1 MSENKEDLN
10 EKEENNE
17 KTEEKKEKEEKEE
30 IKENNK
36 EKEENIKDKILSSK
50 NEFLLKM
57 KNMIETISNNYDN
70 IISKIDQNSNEESLN
85 ILNNI
90 EELQNNILESNENLN
105 LYLNQKEENKEKEDK
120 EEKIL
125 KINCNSDITKIQRK
139 LEKNNYEKIII
150 KELSSESFNEI
161 FKDNKNKQ
169 YNDIIIK
176 KCNIENYDIKQAF
189 NDINK
194 LKIKKC
200 KILFGSNFFNFK
212 KINELYLESINLVN
226 KNLDIILQGIKD
238 NINNIK
244 IFSIKN
250 NNISKLNL
258 TFEENIKYNNLE
270 FLNVSNNKINKIKE
284 NIFDIL
290 PNIKAIDLTNNNIN
304 FYCRYKNIFNKN
316 KNCVLLLAKNP
327 AIIKEKNREEYC
339 QYLKEILPVQLNK
352 NCHIKLL
359 NLEGLFINKTYP
371 ILSEINFNNVNIIN
385 LNLSHNN
392 LNDQDFIILIENNKD
407 FFSKIKKLI
416 LCSNYITEEGINSL
430 INNEK
435 EDYTKIFINLRKLD
449 LSGNHINFSD
459 LNQFKKIINFFPNL
473 TTLLLK
479 YTPFEKEFNNYLRMK
494 ITNKIEE
501 NKENKENKEIIIDP
515 QFEGLF
521 EKEKFLKEK
530 KLKIKMMNMNEYEY
544 YNLIR
549 KYFPYLLCNII
560 LENKF
565 IE

>member
-17 KTEEKKEKEEKEE
+17 ETEEKKEKEEKEE
-30 IKENNK
+30 MKEKNNK
-36 EKEENIKDKILSSK
+36 EKEIENIKEKILNSK

-57 KNMIETISNNYDN
+57 KNMIEIISNNYDN

-120 EEKIL
+120 DNIL

-139 LEKNNYEKIII
+139 LEKKNYEKIII

-161 FKDNKNKQ
+161 FKENKE

-189 NDINK
+189 NQINK

-226 KNLDIILQGIKD
+226 ENLDIILQGIKD

-304 FYCRYKNIFNKN
+304 FYCRYKNIFNTN

-339 QYLKEILPVQLNK
+339 QYLKEILSEKLNK

-473 TTLLLK
+473 TILLLK

-501 NKENKENKEIIIDP
+501 TKENKENKEIIIDP
-515 QFEGLF
+515 QFEDLF

-530 KLKIKMMNMNEYEY
+530 KIKIKMMNMNEYEY

>member
-1 MSENKEDLN
+1 MSESKEDVK

-17 KTEEKKEKEEKEE
+17 NTEEKIQEKEEKEIEE
-30 IKENNK
+30 IKEENNK
-36 EKEENIKDKILSSK
+36 EKDIDNIKEKILNSK
-50 NEFLLKM
+50 NDFLLKM

-85 ILNNI
+85 ILNNL

-105 LYLNQKEENKEKEDK
+105 IYLNKKEEKEDEK
-120 EEKIL
+120 ENIL
-125 KINCNSDITKIQRK
+125 KINCNSDINKIQRK

-161 FKDNKNKQ
+161 FQENKNKA
-169 YNDIIIK
+169 YNDVIIK
-176 KCNIENYDIKQAF
+176 KSNIENYDIKQAF

-212 KINELYLESINLVN
+212 KINELYLESINLIN
-226 KNLDIILQGIKD
+226 ENLDIILQGIKA
-238 NINNIK
+238 NINDLK

-258 TFEENIKYNNLE
+258 NFEENIKYNNLV

-304 FYCRYKNIFNKN
+304 FLCRYKNIFNKN
-316 KNCVLLLAKNP
+316 KNCILLLAKNP

-339 QYLKEILPVQLNK
+339 QYLKEILPNNN
-352 NCHIKLL
+352 NCIKYL

-371 ILSEINFNNVNIIN
+371 ILSEINFNNVDIIN

-392 LNDQDFIILIENNKD
+392 LNDEDFIKLIKNNKE
-407 FFSKIKKLI
+407 FFAKIKKLI

-430 INNEK
+430 INIES
-435 EDYTKIFINLRKLD
+435 EDNTKIFINLRKLD

-459 LNQFKKIINFFPNL
+459 LSLLKKIINFFPNL
-473 TTLLLK
+473 NTLLLK
-479 YTPFEKEFNNYLRMK
+479 YTPFEKEFNNYLKMK

-501 NKENKENKEIIIDP
+501 TKENKENKEIIIDA
-515 QFEGLF
+515 QFEELF
-521 EKEKFLKEK
+521 EKEKFLYEK
-530 KLKIKMMNMNEYEY
+530 KLKIKMMNMNKYED